1 MPSQM
6 NILEEEDIGCESY
19 MLKPSDIKDIWKNS
33 KVRNAMFAFMQNY
46 FKPKSSYEPEKV
58 EYNALN
64 ILAEYQVY
72 NLEFSK
78 NDLNLNDC

>member
-1 MPSQM
+1 MPSVLLIQ
-6 NILEEEDIGCESY
+6 EEEDMGCETY
-19 MLKPSDIKDIWKNS
+19 MLKPSDINEIWKNS

-64 ILAEYQVY
+64 ILAEFQVY

-78 NDLNLNDC
+78 NEMNLNDS